1 MRSRTLLLALCVGAL
16 AACSKSPDAVTPV
29 PVPAAAPASAAHAT
43 EGIAWKHAANDA
55 DVDAAFALARAQ
67 KKPVFVY
74 WGASW
79 CPPCNQLK
87 ATLFNRQDFIE
98 RSRAFVPVYIDGDSP
113 GAQKLGTRFKV
124 RGYPTMVLF
133 NADGA
138 ELTRLPGEVD
148 AAQYTQVL
156 TLGMNAQRPL
166 KAVLA
171 DARSG
176 GAGLSRRSEAPAK
189 LCSEVGSPQ
198 ACSAQ
203 LTQALRSG
211 LSANDWKLLAFY
223 SWDTDQ
229 EQAVPAAQ
237 LPALLKQLAA
247 ACPADQ
253 ADTAT
258 RLMLKAVVASA
269 DSKPAV
275 KPDPQALPRL
285 LKLLPDASASR
296 TQMDVLTNSAA
307 DLTRALTP
315 MKSAQRAALVEAF
328 DASLKT
334 LEADATLSRADR
346 LTALN
351 ARVELAKLDAAKN
364 FKWPVALLDE
374 VRAHAARVDRE
385 ITDGYERQAVIP
397 TAAYVLEQAGLLDES
412 RALLEANLVKSHSP
426 YYLMSALA
434 ANAKK
439 RGDSADALRWSEQ
452 AFDKSEGPATRLQ
465 WGAGYVSTL
474 VDLAPQD
481 EARIE
486 RAVQQLFTE
495 AAAQPDA
502 FFERSARSLQRVGA
516 KLLGWN
522 KGGEHA
528 AVLARL
534 QSQLTAVCGRLPTED
549 AQRAVCDGVLHP
561 TAAKSGR
568 LAT

>member
-1 MRSRTLLLALCVGAL
+1 MRTPSLLLACSTAVWVAGL
-16 AACSKSPDAVTPV
+16 AGCSKPAEVA
-29 PVPAAAPASAAHAT
+29 PAAAAASAASAASKV
-43 EGIAWKHAANDA
+43 EGIAWRQAATDA
-55 DVDAAFALARAQ
+55 DVEAAFVLARAQ
-67 KKPVFVY
+67 RKPVFVY
-74 WGASW
+74 WGANW

-133 NADGA
+133 NPEGA

-166 KAVLA
+166 RAVLA
-171 DARSG
+171 DARAG
-176 GAGLSRRSEAPAK
+176 GA
-189 LCSEVGSPQ
+189 
-198 ACSAQ
+198 
-203 LTQALRSG
+203 G

-223 SWDTDQ
+223 SWDTDEQ
-229 EQAVPAAQ
+229 QAVPTAQ

-247 ACPADQ
+247 ACPPEP

-269 DSKPAV
+269 GAKPALAA
-275 KPDPQALPRL
+275 DAQSLPRL
-285 LKLLPDASASR
+285 LKLLPDAAASR
-296 TQMDVLTNSAA
+296 TQMDLLTNNAA
-307 DLTRALTP
+307 DLTRALTAA
-315 MKSAQRAALVEAF
+315 KSAPRAGLVEAF
-328 DASLKT
+328 NASLTT

-351 ARVELAKLDAAKN
+351 ARVELARLDIAKN
-364 FKWPVALLDE
+364 AKLPDVLLGD

-385 ITDGYERQAVIP
+385 ITDGYERQAVVT
-397 TAAYVLEQAGLLDES
+397 TAAYVLEQAGLPDES
-412 RALLEANLVKSHSP
+412 RALLEANLTKSHSP

-434 ANAKK
+434 SNAKK
-439 RGDSADALRWSEQ
+439 RGDSAEALRWSEA

-465 WGAGYVSTL
+465 WGAGYVNTL

-502 FFERSARSLQRVGA
+502 FFERSARSMQRVGS
-516 KLLGWN
+516 KLQGWN
-522 KGGEHA
+522 KRGKHA
-528 AVLARL
+528 AVMSRL
-534 QSQLTAVCGRLPTED
+534 QSQLAAVCGKLPATD
-549 AQRAVCDGVLHP
+549 PQRAVCDGVFKP
-561 TAAKSGR
+561 AATAS
-568 LAT
+568 TT

>member
-16 AACSKSPDAVTPV
+16 AACSKSPDVVTSV

-43 EGIAWKHAANDA
+43 EGIAWKHAANDV

-67 KKPVFVY
+67 RKPVFVY
-74 WGASW
+74 WGAAW

-176 GAGLSRRSEAPAK
+176 GAGLS
-189 LCSEVGSPQ
+189 
-198 ACSAQ
+198 
-203 LTQALRSG
+203 
-211 LSANDWKLLAFY
+211 ANDWKLLAFY

-253 ADTAT
+253 ADPAT

-296 TQMDVLTNSAA
+296 TQMDVLTNHAA
-307 DLTRALTP
+307 DLTRALTAA
-315 MKSAQRAALVEAF
+315 KSAPRAAVVDAF
-328 DASLKT
+328 NASLKT
-334 LEADATLSRADR
+334 LEADPTLSRADR

-364 FKWPVALLDE
+364 SKLPEALLGE

-412 RALLEANLVKSHSP
+412 RALLEANLAKSHSP

-434 ANAKK
+434 SNAKK
-439 RGDSADALRWSEQ
+439 RGDTAEALRWSER

-465 WGAGYVSTL
+465 WGAGYLNML

-486 RAVQQLFTE
+486 RAAQQLFTE
-495 AAAQPDA
+495 AGAQPDA
-502 FFERSARSLQRVGA
+502 FFERSARSMQRVGA
-516 KLLGWN
+516 KLQGWN
-522 KGGEHA
+522 QGGKHA
-528 AVLARL
+528 PVLARL
-534 QSQLTAVCGRLPTED
+534 QSQLTAVCGKLPSSD
-549 AQRAVCDGVLHP
+549 PQRAVCDGVLKP
-561 TAAKSGR
+561 AAAKSGQK
-568 LAT
+568 LV